1 MKKVILSFSVVVLLS
16 GLFFINSANSI
27 KNYQASRFLLYTTTE
42 IQVLSKNKLKAEK
55 AIDAAF
61 KRIEQIEKEM
71 NLFDPNSE
79 LAKINAT
86 AYEQEVDL
94 SPDMFDILTTAING
108 SKETNGAFD
117 ITVRPLS
124 KLYGFGS
131 TKKHVPTNKEIEKSL
146 ALVGYKFIKINTDK
160 KTIRFLKKGVQLDLG
175 GIAKGYA
182 VDEAIKVLIQYGI
195 KNALVNA
202 GGSSIY
208 GLGTNQG
215 NPWQIAIRDPKH
227 PEQTTDKILKLHNQG
242 LSTSG
247 DYEQYFLVNNK
258 KIAHIF
264 DPITGKPANL
274 ETKTHSVTIIANTAT
289 EAEIL
294 TKACYILGPEKTKQI
309 IKDKKIYF
317 Y

>member
-1 MKKVILSFSVVVLLS
+1 MKKIILSISFIILLG
-16 GLFFINSANSI
+16 GLFIINSANSV
-27 KNYQASRFLLYTTTE
+27 KNYQESRFLLYTTTE
-42 IQVLSKNKLKAEK
+42 IQVLSNNKLKAEK
-55 AIDAAF
+55 AINAAF
-61 KRIEQIEKEM
+61 TRIKQIEKEM
-71 NLFDPNSE
+71 NLFDPQSE
-79 LAKINAT
+79 LAKINVT
-86 AYEQEVDL
+86 AYEKEVAL
-94 SPDMFDILTTAING
+94 SEDMFDILTLAING
-108 SKETNGAFD
+108 SKKTNGAFD

-131 TKKHVPTNKEIEKSL
+131 NTKQLPTNKEIKESL
-146 ALVGYKFIKINTDK
+146 SLVGYHLIKLDSDK

-182 VDEAIKVLIQYGI
+182 VDEAVKVLINHGI

-215 NPWQIAIRDPKH
+215 QPWQIAIRDPKNKDK
-227 PEQTTDKILKLHNQG
+227 TTEKVLKLHNQG

-247 DYEQYFLVNNK
+247 DYEQFFMAGKNK
-258 KIAHIF
+258 ISHIF
-264 DPITGKPANL
+264 DPLTGQPANL

-294 TKACYILGPEKTKQI
+294 TKACFIFGPEKTKQL
-309 IKDKKIYF
+309 IKDKKVYF